1 VKVTVSI
8 PDSIS
13 PEADRLGTDRDQR
26 TAIRSDRRATL
37 ATVASLVLAICLGSL
52 ASSSA
57 DDQPFDLLLSGGRVI
72 DGTGNPWFQAD
83 IGIRAGRIAAVG
95 RLAGAKAN
103 RTLDVTGLVVA
114 PGFIDL
120 HSHADGLDEDG
131 LRSNDPRRR
140 AAPNLVSQGVTT
152 LVVNQDGGSPFSIAE
167 QKREL
172 EEKKFGPN
180 AVLLV
185 GHNTVRAMVMAENRN
200 EPFADSEIA
209 RMQRLATPA
218 EIEAMRRLVI
228 EGMEAGAY
236 GMSAGLEYV
245 PGRWSDTEEVV
256 ALVKELAPY
265 QGVFVEHERASG
277 ADPMWYL
284 PSMGEPGQPTYLDSV
299 EETIEIAE
307 RTGVTTVATHAK
319 ARGADYWGSSRA
331 AVQLIAR
338 ARARGVRVYADHYPY
353 NTTGSDGGTRLI
365 PAWVR
370 EENETLSWVEALDA
384 VLADPEKKEALRRD
398 VLHEVNRRGGVENVV
413 VMDFPDRSYVGK
425 TLLDLMRELRMD
437 PLELAVHLQTRGRPD
452 ERGGGRL
459 RGYSLSEIDVEIYA
473 AENWMAT
480 ASDAGIA
487 LPEDGLVH
495 ARYYGTFPRKIRWYA
510 MERGK
515 LSVEDAIRSSTSLP
529 AQILGFR
536 NRGLLREG
544 FHADV
549 VILDLPRLKD
559 AATFFEPHRYAEG
572 IVHVLVGGNAVVEN
586 GKLTYALPGRVVTP
600 EEGREPP
607 AASN

>member
-1 VKVTVSI
+1 MKTALFSLFVAATVSA
-8 PDSIS
+8 S
-13 PEADRLGTDRDQR
+13 P
-26 TAIRSDRRATL
+26 RSPPSNIDE
-37 ATVASLVLAICLGSL
+37 
-52 ASSSA
+52 
-57 DDQPFDLLLSGGRVI
+57 PFDLLLSGGRVI
-72 DGTGNPWFQAD
+72 DGTGNPWFSAD
-83 IGIRAGRIAAVG
+83 VGIRGGRIVAVG
-95 RLAGAKAN
+95 NLEGRKAT

-131 LRSNDPRRR
+131 LRSNDAKRR
-140 AAPNLVSQGVTT
+140 AAPNLVTQGITT
-152 LVVNQDGGSPFSIAE
+152 LVVNQDGGSPYSIAA

-185 GHNTVRAMVMAENRN
+185 GHNTVRATVMAENKSD
-200 EPFADSEIA
+200 PFNDTEIA
-209 RMQRLATPA
+209 RMQRLAKPE
-218 EIEAMRRLVI
+218 EIEAMRRRVV

-236 GMSAGLEYV
+236 GMSAGLEYI

-256 ALVKELAPY
+256 ALVQELAPY
-265 QGVFVEHERASG
+265 DGVFIEHERASG

-284 PSMGEPGQPTYLDSV
+284 PSLEQPGQPTFLDSI

-307 RTGVTTVATHAK
+307 RTGVVTVATHAK

-338 ARARGVRVYADHYPY
+338 ARARGVRIFADHYPY
-353 NTTGSDGGTRLI
+353 NTTGSDGSTRLI

-370 EENETLSWVEALDA
+370 EENETLTWALALDA
-384 VLADPEKKEALRRD
+384 VLANPAKTATLRRD
-398 VLHEVNRRGGVENVV
+398 VLHEVNRRGGAENIV
-413 VMDFPDRSYVGK
+413 VMEFPDKSYVGK
-425 TLLDLMRELRMD
+425 SFFELMRELEMD
-437 PLELAVHLQTRGRPD
+437 PLELAIHLQRKGKPE
-452 ERGGGRL
+452 ERGGAHL

-473 AENWMAT
+473 AETWMAT

-487 LPEDGLVH
+487 LPEDGFVH
-495 ARYYGTFPRKIRWYA
+495 ARYYGTFPRKIHWYA
-510 MERGK
+510 MEREK
-515 LSVEDAIRSSTSLP
+515 LSVEAAIRSSTSLP

-536 NRGLLREG
+536 SRGLVREG

-549 VILDLPRLKD
+549 TVLDLPRVKD

-572 IVHVLVGGNAVVEN
+572 VVHVLVGGVSVVAN
-586 GKLTYALPGRVVTP
+586 GELTWALPGKVITP
-600 EEGREPP
+600 EEGRKPPVFPP
-607 AASN
+607 AATN

>member
-1 VKVTVSI
+1 MTTALLLVFAAVLQA
-8 PDSIS
+8 PPAGDDS
-13 PEADRLGTDRDQR
+13 
-26 TAIRSDRRATL
+26 
-37 ATVASLVLAICLGSL
+37 
-52 ASSSA
+52 
-57 DDQPFDLLLSGGRVI
+57 FDLLLTGGRI
-72 DGTGNPWFQAD
+72 LDGTGNPWFSAD
-83 IGIRAGRIAAVG
+83 VGVREGRIAAVG
-95 RLAGAKAN
+95 NLAGRKAT
-103 RTLDVTGLVVA
+103 RTLDVRGLVVA

-131 LRSNDPRRR
+131 LRSNDPKRR
-140 AAPNLVSQGVTT
+140 AAPNLVTQGITT
-152 LVVNQDGGSPFSIAE
+152 LVVNQDGGSAYSIAA
-167 QKREL
+167 QKKEL

-185 GHNTVRAMVMAENRN
+185 GHNTVRAMAMAANKSD
-200 EPFADSEIA
+200 PFADAEIA
-209 RMQRLATPA
+209 GMQRLATPA
-218 EIEAMRRLVI
+218 EIEAMRRLVV

-256 ALVKELAPY
+256 ALVQELAPY
-265 QGVFVEHERASG
+265 AGVFIEHERASG

-284 PSMGEPGQPTYLDSV
+284 PSMGEPGQPTFLDSI

-307 RTGVTTVATHAK
+307 RTGVLTVATHAK

-338 ARARGVRVYADHYPY
+338 ARARGVRIFADHYPY
-353 NTTGSDGGTRLI
+353 NTTGSDGATRLI

-370 EENETLSWVEALDA
+370 EENEKLPWAAAVESA
-384 VLADPEKKEALRRD
+384 LADPEKASALRTD
-398 VLHEVNRRGGVENVV
+398 VLHEVNRRGGAENIV
-413 VMDFPDRSYVGK
+413 VMDFPDKSYVGK
-425 TLLDLMRELRMD
+425 SLLDLMRELAMD
-437 PLELAVHLQTRGRPD
+437 PLEVAVHLQRKGNTE
-452 ERGGGRL
+452 ERGGARL

-473 AENWMAT
+473 SEPWMAT

-487 LPEDGLVH
+487 LPEDGFVH
-495 ARYYGTFPRKIRWYA
+495 ARYYGTFPRKIRRYA
-510 MERGK
+510 MEREN

-544 FHADV
+544 FHADIAV
-549 VILDLPRLKD
+549 LDLDRIKD

-572 IVHVLVGGNAVVEN
+572 VVHVLVGGTPVVEN
-586 GKLTYALPGRVVTP
+586 GKLTWALPGRVITP
-600 EEGREPP
+600 EEGRKPP
-607 AASN
+607 AFPPPATP